1 MSSPR
6 KTALK
11 ILESIEQGGYLNLVL
26 KDELKG
32 MDERDRRFVTAL
44 CHTVIENEIKI
55 DYIINSFTENKRI
68 HRVIRNILRMGVAQL
83 MFMDGV
89 PQSAAVNECV
99 KLTESTPKRQLKGFV
114 NAVLRKIAREREN
127 IAFPKREDGEVKY
140 LSVNYSYPEWL
151 CEMYLSDY
159 GFDFTEKM
167 LAYKNDGAMT
177 CVRANSLKGQDAEK
191 LSRRLTGAAFKVY
204 DGKYC
209 PDALYIKNI
218 TAVDELKMYKK
229 GELTVQ
235 QESSMLAV
243 RCADI
248 REGMNVID
256 VCAAPGG
263 KSAIAAQNFPKRLV
277 AMELHPHRAELMKKN
292 FERLG
297 VNAQVMVHDAA
308 APISNFYEK
317 FDRVLADVPC
327 SALGLLYRKPDIKL
341 SKKREE
347 IDELTR
353 IQADILETASRYL
366 KKDGRLLYSTCTID
380 RRENGDIIDAFLKKH
395 PNFKSADISK
405 DLPESLRERAQDGRI
420 QLFPQLDGI
429 DGFFIA
435 ALERIK

>member
-1 MSSPR
+1 
-6 KTALK
+6 
-11 ILESIEQGGYLNLVL
+11 
-26 KDELKG
+26 
-32 MDERDRRFVTAL
+32 
-44 CHTVIENEIKI
+44 
-55 DYIINSFTENKRI
+55 
-68 HRVIRNILRMGVAQL
+68 
-83 MFMDGV
+83 
-89 PQSAAVNECV
+89 
-99 KLTESTPKRQLKGFV
+99 
-114 NAVLRKIAREREN
+114 
-127 IAFPKREDGEVKY
+127 
-140 LSVNYSYPEWL
+140 
-151 CEMYLSDY
+151 
-159 GFDFTEKM
+159 
-167 LAYKNDGAMT
+167 
-177 CVRANSLKGQDAEK
+177 
-191 LSRRLTGAAFKVY
+191 
-204 DGKYC
+204 
-209 PDALYIKNI
+209 
-218 TAVDELKMYKK
+218 
-229 GELTVQ
+229 
-235 QESSMLAV
+235 MLAV

-248 REGMNVID
+248 HEGMNVID

-341 SKKREE
+341 SEKREE

-366 KKDGRLLYSTCTID
+366 KKGGRLLYSTCTID

-420 QLFPQLDGI
+420 QLFAQLDGI